1 MSRRQRR
8 RYVRDEVQNEGSMFA
23 SSEMAKEEGEGG
35 MTTLSDQDPAVG
47 PGEVEM
53 MVHAP
58 MQKAF
63 TGAGIT
69 PDYLATRLRE
79 ELDANETRIFF
90 DQRTGTLMYS
100 KDLVS
105 WKVRAEARKDAHK
118 LLGHYPPER
127 RELSGPAGVPLD
139 LRIGPEIQQVIQ
151 QIEVLVLGSETEKPA
166 GEVVDV

>member
-1 MSRRQRR
+1 MSKRRRR
-8 RYVRDEVQNEGSMFA
+8 RYMRDEEQNEGSTFA
-23 SSEMAKEEGEGG
+23 NPEMVIGGGEGG
-35 MTTLSDQDPAVG
+35 MTTLSDESPTVG

-69 PDYLATRLRE
+69 PDYLAGRLKE
-79 ELDANETRIFF
+79 ELDAHETRIFF
-90 DQRTGTLMYS
+90 DQRTGKLMYS

-105 WKVRAEARKDAHK
+105 WKVRSEARKDAHK

-151 QIEVLVLGSETEKPA
+151 QIEVLVLGSETITPA

>member
-1 MSRRQRR
+1 MRKRRRR
-8 RYVRDEVQNEGSMFA
+8 RYIRDEEQNEGSTFA
-23 SSEMAKEEGEGG
+23 NPETAIGEGEGG
-35 MTTLSDQDPAVG
+35 MTTLSDQDLTAG
-47 PGEVEM
+47 PGEVEA

-63 TGAGIT
+63 TEAGIT
-69 PDYLATRLRE
+69 PDYLAGRLRE
-79 ELDANETRIFF
+79 ELDANETRMFF
-90 DQRTGTLMYS
+90 DQRTGTLIYS

-127 RELSGPAGVPLD
+127 REVSGPAGVPLD
-139 LRIGPEIQQVIQ
+139 LRIGPEVQQVIQ
-151 QIEVLVLGSETEKPA
+151 QIEVLVLGSETITPA

>member
-1 MSRRQRR
+1 
-8 RYVRDEVQNEGSMFA
+8 MFA